1 MIVSQCVYLQSK
13 VWCEQWMMRCG
24 VGNVGWLQQLYILCC
39 PSTIKKSPRLVT
51 TDGPWWRGARP
62 TYRGSQWL
70 ISKAKTT
77 DSTTIYWHVCLM
89 GTVVVSIYSRDCV
102 SEVVRWVV
110 VSTMMSND
118 DASML
123 IDRCNLQGRR
133 IPKQAAPQSR
143 TFGCVVRGCRG
154 RWPGRTPWL
163 RECYTKRLAQRDT

>member
-1 MIVSQCVYLQSK
+1 MIASRCVYLQSK
-13 VWCEQWMMRCG
+13 VGCEQWMVPCR
-24 VGNVGWLQQLYILCC
+24 VGKVGWFQQLYILCC

-51 TDGPWWRGARP
+51 TDGPWWRGTRP

-89 GTVVVSIYSRDCV
+89 GTVVVSKCRRDCV

-123 IDRCNLQGRR
+123 IDRCNL
-133 IPKQAAPQSR
+133 
-143 TFGCVVRGCRG
+143 
-154 RWPGRTPWL
+154 
-163 RECYTKRLAQRDT
+163 